1 MELDLLKTLVLVG
14 DADRHAE
21 AARQRGVTPSAISQ
35 QLKLLEA
42 QIGVPLFERVGRR
55 SIPTAAARALIDQLR
70 GPFAQIERVVEATRS
85 DFEQVRG
92 RLTIG
97 SPRPFGS
104 VYLRPRLASLLRR
117 HPQLELVVEYEV
129 PSVLEQRLV
138 KGRLDLAILVTTPEH
153 PSLTSAVIAHETFV
167 AVASA
172 GYLRKHGRPTSLEE
186 FLGHRYIVYDQDHAM
201 HRPWWRAAFGARARS
216 AISVA
221 CSVASLPEMQA
232 LTEAG
237 LGIAVLPDY
246 LVGPAIERGRLEA
259 LTPAKTKR
267 AARNAIHLS
276 WRSHA
281 LESARLRVV
290 RAAFLQH
297 EPEPTVDR

>member
-14 DADRHAE
+14 DATSHAE

-55 SIPTAAARALIDQLR
+55 SVPTAAARELIDQLR
-70 GPFAQIERVVEATRS
+70 EPFDRIERVVEATRS

-117 HPQLELVVEYEV
+117 YPQLELVVEYGV

-138 KGRLDLAILVTTPEH
+138 EGRIDLAILVTTPEH
-153 PSLTSAVIAHETFV
+153 PSLTNATIAHETFV
-167 AVASA
+167 AVASP
-172 GYLRKHGRPTSLEE
+172 GYLRKQGRPASLEE

-201 HRPWWRAAFGARARS
+201 HRPWWRATFGARAR
-216 AISVA
+216 AEVPIA

-246 LVGPAIERGRLEA
+246 LVGLAIERGHLEVLA
-259 LTPAKTKR
+259 PPQVKGT
-267 AARNAIHLS
+267 ARNAIYLS

-290 RAAFLQH
+290 REAFVGRDD
-297 EPEPTVDR
+297 ESVS